1 MCNTQCDMAEVLQ
14 SMHETGNSGR
24 REDVQCMAFQAPHM
38 LATGDYGGR
47 ICVWNIFTGE
57 RRCTLNH
64 EAPDYQKAVEQL
76 LFLRPPTPQASPI
89 LLSCGGAAPAKL

>member
-1 MCNTQCDMAEVLQ
+1 
-14 SMHETGNSGR
+14 
-24 REDVQCMAFQAPHM
+24 MAFQAPHM

-64 EAPDYQKAVEQL
+64 EAPEYQKAVEQL
-76 LFLRPPTPQASPI
+76 LFLRAPTPQASPV
-89 LLSCGGAAPAKL
+89 LLSCGGAAPLC